1 MTNPI
6 TVTTIVN
13 VPLQKAWEYW
23 TQPEHITK
31 WNFASDDWECP
42 KATNDLKVG
51 GEFSYTMAAK
61 DGSFSFDFGGVYTEV
76 VEYETI
82 KYELGDSRKIEVTFK
97 EVDGGVE
104 VTEVFD
110 PETENP
116 RDMQQGGWQSILNNY
131 KKHAESIE

>member
-13 VPLQKAWEYW
+13 VPLQTAWEYL
-23 TQPEHITK
+23 TLPEHITK

-42 KATNDLKVG
+42 TATNDLRVG
-51 GEFSYTMAAK
+51 GKFSYNMAAK
-61 DGSFSFDFGGVYTEV
+61 DGSFSFDFDGTYTEV
-76 VEYETI
+76 IENQLI
-82 KYELGDSRKIEVTFK
+82 KYELADGRKIEVTFK

-116 RDMQQGGWQSILNNY
+116 RDMQQGGWQAILNNY
-131 KKHAESIE
+131 KKYSESV